1 MTDRAQISRWIE
13 QLADA
18 HTPAREQA
26 MRSLHAAGLALSAE
40 IIEKWSTDG
49 EFLGLIR
56 PVHAASADLASPASA
71 IVVGIAVAPKNFERI
86 RKAHSSPPLSS
97 VPPAQ
102 DAREFEL
109 HLGTDVHVDVLTA
122 RDAGG
127 AGAIARYLQKFG
139 EGIQQIELH
148 VRDVDRATEIL
159 RSRFAVE
166 PIYPSTQPGAESTR
180 VNFFLV
186 STSEGKKLLIE
197 LVETRH

>member
-18 HTPAREQA
+18 NAPSREQA
-26 MRSLHAAGLALSAE
+26 LHSLHSAGVALSAE
-40 IIEKWSTDG
+40 IIERWSTDA
-49 EFLGLIR
+49 EFRGLIR
-56 PVHAASADLASPASA
+56 PVHAASADLASRESA
-71 IVVGIAVAPKNFERI
+71 IVVGIAVAPENFERI
-86 RKAHSSPPLSS
+86 RTAHSSPPLSS
-97 VPPAQ
+97 VPPTQ

-109 HLGTDVHVDVLTA
+109 HLGADVHIDVLTS
-122 RDAGG
+122 RDALG

-139 EGIQQIELH
+139 EGIQQVELY
-148 VRDVDRATEIL
+148 VRDVDRATVIL
-159 RSRFAVE
+159 RSRFGVE